1 MSEHAAP
8 QPQIASL
15 ADFEREQARLL
26 DLAESNPDAL
36 EGLHEHQGNPITLA
50 PRVPETDD
58 WVNKQISRTEA
69 ATEEWKKNV
78 MRPKRNPL
86 EAAKA
91 AKGKWENAMRRAIEE
106 RRFEAGLDAVDEETM
121 YAVIAETPS
130 TALAEGVRRRAP
142 KIRQK
147 VDRLRGY
154 LTAHLQAIDRM
165 PVDTDQQREQ
175 KMLANLRGMKEIGR
189 RMKGLK

>member
-1 MSEHAAP
+1 MAEDAP
-8 QPQIASL
+8 RGPQISSL
-15 ADFEREQARLL
+15 SDFEREQARLL

-36 EGLHEHQGNPITLA
+36 EGLHEHEGNPITLA
-50 PRVPETDD
+50 PRVPETDE

-78 MRPKRNPL
+78 LRPKRNPL

-91 AKGKWENAMRRAIEE
+91 AKGKWQNAMQRAIQEN
-106 RRFEAGLDAVDEETM
+106 RFEAGLDAVDEETM
-121 YAVIAETPS
+121 YAVIRETPS

-147 VDRLRGY
+147 VDKLRGY
-154 LTAHLQAIDRM
+154 LAAHLEAVDKL

-175 KMLANLRGMKEIGR
+175 KMLANLRGMREIGR
-189 RMKGLK
+189 RMKGLR